1 MKDEGAPALTGRSAR
16 KHRAILEAATDMFLA
31 KGYRDTSMDEV
42 AAGSGVSKQT
52 VYKHF
57 SSKEALFVEIVERM
71 ALSTGDRV
79 LATIAQSGDGATD
92 IAEILYRYAV
102 RQLQEVLKPRL
113 LQLRRVVIGES
124 TRFPELART
133 FYENGPQ
140 RAIDAIAGLLRDAV
154 ARGLLTVDDPDGAAT
169 QFNWLLM
176 GDPLNRAMFLGD
188 ASIPSEAAMKRTARA
203 AVDVMI
209 AAYSV
214 R

>member
-1 MKDEGAPALTGRSAR
+1 MKDEGVPALTGRSAR
-16 KHRAILEAATDMFLA
+16 KHRAILEAATDIFLA

-57 SSKEALFVEIVERM
+57 SSKEALFIEIVERM

-79 LATIAQSGDGATD
+79 LATIARSDDGPTD
-92 IAEILYRYAV
+92 IADVLYSYAL

-113 LQLRRVVIGES
+113 LQLRRVVIGEAG
-124 TRFPELART
+124 RFPELARS

-140 RAIDAIAGLLRDAV
+140 RAIDAIAGLLRDADS
-154 ARGLLTVDDPDGAAT
+154 RGFLRIEDTDAAAA

-176 GDPLNRAMFLGD
+176 GEPLNRAMFLAD
-188 ASIPSEAAMKRTARA
+188 ASIPSEDGMRRKARA
-203 AVDVMI
+203 AVRVMI
-209 AAYSV
+209 AAYAV
-214 R
+214 G